1 MGALEQI
8 TKMKR
13 QGISDEEIYNNLSQ
27 QGVSPREINDALK
40 QAQIKNAVS
49 SSDEMEDG
57 MQPSMMPEGEA
68 PAPEEEGAYQPQE
81 YPSPQYTPQQTYQ
94 PRAYEEQPQYTPSV
108 QEGYQPQQQYT
119 PQESYAPSAGTDT
132 DTIIEIA
139 DQIFS
144 EKIKKFQNQIDSSS
158 ESNALLQS
166 KVEGVSERLK
176 KIEAMIDKLQIAI
189 LEKVGSYGQNLES
202 VKKEMS
208 MMQDSFSKMISP
220 QRQTEIRKQPQ
231 GNPVPQENDFMPDEF
246 KTLQKKISK
255 K

>member
-8 TKMKR
+8 TNMKR

-27 QGVSPREINDALK
+27 QGISPREINDAMK

-49 SSDEMEDG
+49 SSGEMEEG
-57 MQPSMMPEGEA
+57 MQPSMMPEGEP
-68 PAPEEEGAYQPQE
+68 PAPEDEGVYQPQQ
-81 YPSPQYTPQQTYQ
+81 QYAPQQTYQ
-94 PRAYEEQPQYTPSV
+94 PRTYEEQPQYAPSV
-108 QEGYQPQQQYT
+108 QEEYQPQQYA
-119 PQESYAPSAGTDT
+119 PQESYAPSMGTDT

-144 EKIKKFQNQIDSSS
+144 EKIKKFQNQIDASS

-166 KVEGVSERLK
+166 RLENVSERLK
-176 KIEAMIDKLQIAI
+176 KIETMIDKLQIAI

-208 MMQDSFSKMISP
+208 MMQDSFSKMVSP

-231 GNPVPQENDFMPDEF
+231 ENYAPQKENEFMPDEF